1 MLGERED
8 ATLSAWAAI
17 VWKHKWLLLV
27 FTGLALATTV
37 VFTRQQPRIY
47 EASTEII
54 IDLAAPRYLAGGSG
68 EVISLGTGN
77 SWNTREFFETQ
88 YRIIKSRS
96 VASIV
101 VDRMGLGHDLDFL
114 GITRIEDEAE
124 RAEALARTDPVS
136 VLVRRLS
143 VDPIADSRNVLI
155 KVRDH
160 DPARAARIADAVADA
175 YADRNLKLKVD
186 TAGDAATW
194 LRTQASDLESQVAGA
209 EARLLAFKREHAIL
223 GSTLAEQ
230 QHLAGL
236 EVQDARRQL
245 RQRESETA
253 DIGARYA
260 QVRRLNV
267 RDAESGIDEVLE
279 NGLVQRLKEQRI
291 ALQNERRDLLKRYLE
306 THPDVKVLDD
316 KLARVEQALAREVAG
331 IRTAMKRRLA
341 ATEQAEA
348 EARRTVER
356 LEAAYQGLQVFEVD
370 YKALETEVDKKKGLQ
385 ARMLDRITEAELQ
398 AQTRTNNV
406 SPLDAALVPHAPVSP
421 RLTVN
426 LAVALVLSMIGGL
439 GLILLVERLDN
450 SVKSQEQ
457 VEAYGLTFLGLIP
470 QVLPSGGLFKANG
483 RETDRTDR
491 YVLDNPNST
500 AAECV
505 RTIRTN
511 LLFMASERELR
522 SMMITSAGPRE
533 GKTTTCVNI
542 GATMA
547 MSGSRTLLVDSDLR
561 RPRLH
566 TIFGADN
573 DRGLTNL
580 ILDPERPV
588 DGLVRST
595 GVDDLD
601 LLCSG
606 PLPPN
611 PSELL
616 HTRGFR
622 RALERLLETYDRVIF
637 DSPPVVAVT
646 DAQILGQQ
654 VDGTLLVVR
663 AGETRRPMLEKAA
676 TLLRTV
682 NVNILGALL
691 NDVDVSRG
699 GYGQYRDYYSADQT
713 STEVGSE
720 SCARPRRRAIP
731 GRIERAPG

>member
-17 VWKHKWLLLV
+17 VWKHKWLLMV
-27 FTGLALATTV
+27 FTGLVLTATV

-96 VASIV
+96 VARIV
-101 VDRMGLGHDLDFL
+101 VDRLGLAHDLDFL
-114 GITRIEDEAE
+114 GVTRIEDEAE
-124 RAEALARTDPVS
+124 RAKALAGTDPVS
-136 VLVRRLS
+136 VLVGRVS
-143 VDPIADSRNVLI
+143 VDPVADSRNVLI
-155 KVRDH
+155 KVRDP
-160 DPARAARIADAVADA
+160 DPARAARIADAVAAA

-194 LRTQASDLESQVAGA
+194 LRTQAAELETQLA
-209 EARLLAFKREHAIL
+209 EAETKLLAYKREHDIL
-223 GSTLAEQ
+223 GATLAEQ

-253 DIGARYA
+253 DIEARYA
-260 QVRRLNV
+260 QVRRLDV
-267 RDAESGIDEVLE
+267 RDAESGVDEVLD

-306 THPDVKVLDD
+306 THPDVKVVDD
-316 KLARVEQALAREVAG
+316 KLTRVEQALSREVTG

-341 ATEQAEA
+341 AAEQAQA
-348 EARRTVER
+348 EARRAVER
-356 LEAAYQGLQVFEVD
+356 LEQSYQGLQAYEAG
-370 YKALETEVDKKKGLQ
+370 YKALETEVEKKKGLL

-398 AQTRTNNV
+398 AETRTNNV
-406 SPLDAALVPHAPVSP
+406 SALDAALVPQAPVSP
-421 RLTVN
+421 RLPVN
-426 LAVALVLSMIGGL
+426 LAVALVLSLIGGL
-439 GLILLVERLDN
+439 GLVLLVERLDN

-457 VEAYGLTFLGLIP
+457 VEAYGLTFLGVIP
-470 QVLPSGGLFKANG
+470 QVQPAGGLFKNAG
-483 RETDRTDR
+483 ADTDR

-566 TIFGADN
+566 TIFDADN

-580 ILDPERPV
+580 ILDPERAV
-588 DGLVRST
+588 DGLVRPT
-595 GVDDLD
+595 GLEDLD

-616 HTRGFR
+616 HTRGFA

-691 NDVDVSRG
+691 NDLDMSRG
-699 GYGQYRDYYSADQT
+699 GYGQYRYYYATDSA
-713 STEVGSE
+713 EAVRSE
-720 SCARPRRRAIP
+720 S
-731 GRIERAPG
+731 

>member
-1 MLGERED
+1 MLGERDD
-8 ATLSAWAAI
+8 AALSAWAAI

-27 FTGLALATTV
+27 FTGLVLTATV

-68 EVISLGTGN
+68 DVISLGTGN

-88 YRIIKSRS
+88 YRIIESRA
-96 VASIV
+96 VAGLV
-101 VDRMGLGHDLDFL
+101 VERLGLAHDLDFL
-114 GITRIEDEAE
+114 GVTQLEDEAA
-124 RAEALARTDPVS
+124 RADKLARTDPIS
-136 VLVRRLS
+136 VLVDRLS
-143 VDPIADSRNVLI
+143 LDPVADSRNVLI
-155 KVRDH
+155 KVRDR
-160 DPARAARIADAVADA
+160 DPERAARIADAVAVA
-175 YADRNLKLKVD
+175 YADYNLASKVD
-186 TAGDAATW
+186 TVDEASVW
-194 LRTQASDLESQVAGA
+194 LTTTAEKL
-209 EARLLAFKREHAIL
+209 EARVAAAQAELLAYKDAQRII
-223 GSTLAEQ
+223 GSTLEAHQ
-230 QHLAGL
+230 TRVAL
-236 EVQDARRQL
+236 ELSDAL
-245 RQRESETA
+245 RLLRHKEVETA
-253 DIGARYA
+253 AVESRYG
-260 QVRRLNV
+260 QVRRLDP
-267 RDAESGIDEVLE
+267 RDAESQIDEVLA

-291 ALQNERRDLLKRYLE
+291 ELQNERRALLKRYLE

-316 KLARVEQALAREVAG
+316 KLARVDGALTREVHGIRQSMKRGLAAARE
-331 IRTAMKRRLA
+331 
-341 ATEQAEA
+341 AEA

-356 LEAAYQGLQVFEVD
+356 LEAEENRLRALAPAYGE
-370 YKALETEVDKKKGLQ
+370 LERVAER
-385 ARMLDRITEAELQ
+385 ARQNLSRFRDRITEAEFESE
-398 AQTRTNNV
+398 TRTNNV
-406 SPLDAALVPHAPVSP
+406 STLDTAQVPRAPVSP

-426 LAVALVLSMIGGL
+426 LAAALVLSLIGGL
-439 GLILLVERLDN
+439 GLVLLVERLDN
-450 SVKSQEQ
+450 TVKTQEQ
-457 VEAYGLTFLGLIP
+457 VESYGLTFLGIIP
-470 QVLPSGGLFKANG
+470 QVQPTGGLFKGAG
-483 RETDRTDR
+483 GDTDR
-491 YVLDNPNST
+491 YVLDNPNSS

-566 TIFGADN
+566 RIFDADN

-580 ILDPERPV
+580 ILDPDHPV
-588 DGLVRST
+588 DGLVRAT
-595 GVDDLD
+595 GVEDLD

-637 DSPPVVAVT
+637 DSPPVVPVT

-663 AGETRRPMLEKAA
+663 AGETRRPMLEKAV

-682 NVNILGALL
+682 DVNILGALL
-691 NDVDVSRG
+691 NDLDVSRR
-699 GYGQYRDYYSADQT
+699 GYGQYRYYYGAD
-713 STEVGSE
+713 
-720 SCARPRRRAIP
+720 A
-731 GRIERAPG
+731 APGAPVPSSEG

>member
-17 VWKHKWLLLV
+17 VWKHKYLLLV
-27 FTGLALATTV
+27 FGGLVLTATV

-88 YRIIKSRS
+88 YRIIKSRA
-96 VASIV
+96 VARIV
-101 VDRMGLGHDLDFL
+101 VDRLGLSHDLDFL
-114 GITRIEDEAE
+114 GVTRIEDEAE
-124 RAEALARTDPVS
+124 RAKKLAGTDPVA
-136 VLVRRLS
+136 VLVRRVS
-143 VDPIADSRNVLI
+143 VDPVADSRNVLI
-155 KVRDH
+155 KVRDP
-160 DPARAARIADAVADA
+160 DPERAARIADAVAEA
-175 YADRNLKLKVD
+175 YADRNLERKID
-186 TAGDAATW
+186 TAGDAAKW
-194 LRTQASDLESQVAGA
+194 LRDQAADLEAQVAEA
-209 EARLLAFKREHAIL
+209 ERKLLAFKREHDIL

-253 DIGARYA
+253 DVEARYA
-260 QVRRLNV
+260 QVRRLDL

-306 THPDVKVLDD
+306 THPDVQVLDD
-316 KLARVEQALAREVAG
+316 KLERVDAALAKEVGG

-341 ATEQAEA
+341 AAEQAEA
-348 EARRTVER
+348 EAKRSVER
-356 LEAAYQGLQVFEVD
+356 LEQAYQGLQAFEAG
-370 YKALETEVDKKKGLQ
+370 YKALATEVEKKKGLQ

-406 SPLDAALVPHAPVSP
+406 SALDAALVPQAPVSP
-421 RLTVN
+421 RLSVN
-426 LAVALVLSMIGGL
+426 LAVALVLSVIGGL
-439 GLILLVERLDN
+439 ALVLLVERLDN

-457 VEAYGLTFLGLIP
+457 VEHYGLTFLGVIP
-470 QVLPSGGLFKANG
+470 QVQPTSLFKGQG
-483 RETDRTDR
+483 RDTDR

-566 TIFGADN
+566 KIFDADN

-580 ILDPERPV
+580 ILDPDHAIDR
-588 DGLVRST
+588 LVRPT
-595 GVDDLD
+595 GVEDLD
-601 LLCSG
+601 VLCSG

-663 AGETRRPMLEKAA
+663 AGETRRPMLDKAA

-691 NDVDVSRG
+691 NDVDVTRG
-699 GYGQYRDYYSADQT
+699 GYGQYRYYYSSAEPGEAIQ
-713 STEVGSE
+713 SE
-720 SCARPRRRAIP
+720 S
-731 GRIERAPG
+731 

>member
-27 FTGLALATTV
+27 FGGLVLAATV

-54 IDLAAPRYLAGGSG
+54 IDLAAPRYMAGGSG

-96 VASIV
+96 VAKIV
-101 VDRMGLGHDLDFL
+101 VERLGLAHDLDFL
-114 GITRIEDEAE
+114 GVTRLEDEAA
-124 RAEALARTDPVS
+124 RAKKLADTDPVS
-136 VLVRRLS
+136 VLVRRVS
-143 VDPIADSRNVLI
+143 VDPVADSRNVLI
-155 KVRDH
+155 KVRDP
-160 DPARAARIADAVADA
+160 DPERAARIADAVADA
-175 YADRNLKLKVD
+175 YADRNLERKID

-194 LRTQASDLESQVAGA
+194 LRAQAADLEKQVAAA
-209 EARLLAFKREHAIL
+209 EEKLLAFKREHDIL
-223 GSTLAEQ
+223 GATLAEQ

-253 DIGARYA
+253 DIEARYA
-260 QVRRLNV
+260 QVRRLDV
-267 RDAESGIDEVLE
+267 RDAESGVDEVLQ

-316 KLARVEQALAREVAG
+316 KLTRVDGALAREVTG

-341 ATEQAEA
+341 AAEQAEA
-348 EARRTVER
+348 EARRGVER
-356 LEAAYQGLQVFEVD
+356 LEQSYQGLQVYEAE
-370 YKALETEVDKKKGLQ
+370 YKALETEVEKKKGLQ

-398 AQTRTNNV
+398 AETRTNNV
-406 SPLDAALVPHAPVSP
+406 SALDGALVPQSPVSP
-421 RLTVN
+421 RLSVN
-426 LAVALVLSMIGGL
+426 LAVAVVLSIIGGL
-439 GLILLVERLDN
+439 LLVLLVERLDN

-457 VEAYGLTFLGLIP
+457 VEGYGLTFLGVIP
-470 QVLPSGGLFKANG
+470 QVQPARLFKGANRDG
-483 RETDRTDR
+483 GTDR

-566 TIFGADN
+566 KIFDAEN

-580 ILDPERPV
+580 ILDPEHAIE
-588 DGLVRST
+588 GLVRGT
-595 GVDDLD
+595 GVEDLD

-663 AGETRRPMLEKAA
+663 AGETRRPMLDKAA

-699 GYGQYRDYYSADQT
+699 GYGQYRYYYSSADPG
-713 STEVGSE
+713 EAARSE
-720 SCARPRRRAIP
+720 
-731 GRIERAPG
+731 G